1 MARRKASFVW
11 FRAGL
16 FMLILCCAA
25 LTVSAY
31 SPYKAEGPMIIAHR
45 GASGYAPENTMAAFE
60 LAERLGADFIEL
72 DIRMSKDG
80 ELVVI
85 HDKTV
90 DRTTNKAGY
99 VHDFT
104 LRELQGMD
112 AGSFFSAKYADE
124 TIVTLEEVMYAFA
137 GRIGIL
143 IEIKDPQLYPGI
155 EEKLAKMVRR
165 YELIQDIAGIGV
177 GGSILGNEGKEGSG
191 GSGGTEGSG
200 GRIEEIA
207 NSEDALGIIIQS
219 FDFESMRRMHTL
231 LPEIPVAVLIHE
243 DQHPLTDETLDKLAS
258 YASSINISHDLL
270 NEELVREVHERNR
283 KVMAWT
289 IRKDQDM
296 ERMRKLGVDGIITDY
311 PA

>member
-16 FMLILCCAA
+16 FLLILCCAT

-31 SPYKAEGPMIIAHR
+31 SPYKAEGSLILAHR
-45 GASGYAPENTMAAFE
+45 GASGYAPENTMAAFK

-72 DIRMSKDG
+72 DVRMSKDG
-80 ELVVI
+80 GLVVI

-90 DRTTNKAGY
+90 NRTTNNTGF
-99 VHDFT
+99 VHDYT

-112 AGSFFSAKYADE
+112 AGSFYDKAYAHE
-124 TIVTLEEVMYAFA
+124 RLLSLEEVMYTFA

-165 YELIQDIAGIGV
+165 YELIQDIAGVGV
-177 GGSILGNEGKEGSG
+177 GGSILGNEGSEGS
-191 GSGGTEGSG
+191 EGSG
-200 GRIEEIA
+200 GRGGAEEIA
-207 NSEDALGIIIQS
+207 SSDGAAGIIIQS

-231 LPEIPVAVLIHE
+231 LPDIPVAVLIHA

-258 YASSINISHDLL
+258 YASSINISHNLL
-270 NEELVREVHERNR
+270 DEELVREIHERNR

-296 ERMRKLGVDGIITDY
+296 ERVKKLGVDGIITDY